1 MLYKFEL
8 KMKEIKRPKVL
19 TRNDFFSIEE
29 CDCGKHPFRYH
40 NTSKNEFVLKC
51 SITKDEYDIKLKKWV
66 VNKKQP
72 CDLFCIYYAERPVFQ
87 QINTILKKACVVKVD
102 KDVALEE
109 KLRLLFR
116 FVFVSNHTS
125 TLDEINIL
133 VKNNLKRESRKV
145 YYYPSIGHMRI
156 SHYETL
162 QDYHD
167 RIFSKKIVDL
177 MYFLPPVI
185 KPPTVISRLNE
196 NKLSK
201 KVSIKSKNNFIVV
214 TDDEADILGESDS
227 ERDSD
232 SERELSDYSEASEAS
247 DAEETEIEEPEETE
261 DIDDIEEIEE
271 YNDES
276 GGDDYYD

>member
-1 MLYKFEL
+1 MTWSE
-8 KMKEIKRPKVL
+8 
-19 TRNDFFSIEE
+19 
-29 CDCGKHPFRYH
+29 
-40 NTSKNEFVLKC
+40 
-51 SITKDEYDIKLKKWV
+51 
-66 VNKKQP
+66 
-72 CDLFCIYYAERPVFQ
+72 PVFQ

-162 QDYHD
+162 QDYHN

-177 MYFLPPVI
+177 NYFLPPII
-185 KPPTVISRLNE
+185 KAPTCISRLNE
-196 NKLSK
+196 NKSNK
-201 KVSIKSKNNFIVV
+201 KIPVKSKNNFIVV
-214 TDDEADILGESDS
+214 TDDEAESELGESDS
-227 ERDSD
+227 ERESDSD
-232 SERELSDYSEASEAS
+232 RELSDYSEA
-247 DAEETEIEEPEETE
+247 EETEIEEIDNVEEID
-261 DIDDIEEIEE
+261 DIDDVEDIEE

-276 GGDDYYD
+276 GGEDYYD

>member
-8 KMKEIKRPKVL
+8 KMKEIRRPKVL

-162 QDYHD
+162 QDYHN

-177 MYFLPPVI
+177 NYFLPPII
-185 KPPTVISRLNE
+185 KAPTCISRLNE
-196 NKLSK
+196 NKSNK
-201 KVSIKSKNNFIVV
+201 KIPVKSKNNFIVV
-214 TDDEADILGESDS
+214 TDDEAESELGESDS
-227 ERDSD
+227 ERESDSD
-232 SERELSDYSEASEAS
+232 RELSDYSEA
-247 DAEETEIEEPEETE
+247 EETEIEEIDNVEEIEEIE
-261 DIDDIEEIEE
+261 DIEDIEE

-276 GGDDYYD
+276 GGEDYYD

>member
-1 MLYKFEL
+1 
-8 KMKEIKRPKVL
+8 MKEIRRPKVL

-162 QDYHD
+162 QDYHN

-177 MYFLPPVI
+177 NYFLPPII
-185 KPPTVISRLNE
+185 KAPTCISRLNE
-196 NKLSK
+196 NKSNK
-201 KVSIKSKNNFIVV
+201 KIPVKSKNNFIVV
-214 TDDEADILGESDS
+214 TDDEAESELGESDS
-227 ERDSD
+227 ERESDSD
-232 SERELSDYSEASEAS
+232 RELSDYSEA
-247 DAEETEIEEPEETE
+247 EETEIEEIDNVEEIEEIE
-261 DIDDIEEIEE
+261 DIEDIEE

-276 GGDDYYD
+276 GGEDYYD